1 MSRPQRLE
9 DDALALEVT
18 RLARQERQATAQ
30 LVAALAEFDA
40 RRLYLPAGCASLFTY
55 CTEVLHLSEHA
66 AYHRIEA
73 ARAARRHP
81 DLLSRA
87 RHQSK
92 REVEHLVAELRPRAD
107 VPASVR
113 KLPAQPHASR
123 PAAATPGAAAAQVP
137 CTSLLGSAS
146 TPCSASEPAA
156 VGAAAPHAEPVA
168 IRPDVPVPRAP
179 SPHGDLRSPAPP
191 KPAVIAP
198 LAPERYKVQFTIS
211 RETHDRLRR
220 AQDLLRH
227 VLPDGDPAQIFDR
240 ALARLVAELERR
252 KLAAVRRPRP
262 GGSEHGRHAS
272 GDAPPRETLAA
283 PARSKA
289 QTRHIPAQVR
299 REVWAR
305 DAGRCAVVGT
315 AGRCTER
322 GLLEFHHRV
331 PYGDGGETTAA
342 NLELRCRLCRYR
354 HNSHYAE
361 WRIMPR
367 SPSATRSAA
376 ICSCFYAA

>member
-1 MSRPQRLE
+1 MQAFPRLI
-9 DDALALEVT
+9 DGY
-18 RLARQERQATAQ
+18 
-30 LVAALAEFDA
+30 
-40 RRLYLPAGCASLFTY
+40 RRFR
-55 CTEVLHLSEHA
+55 EHGWP
-66 AYHRIEA
+66 EE
-73 ARAARRHP
+73 
-81 DLLSRA
+81 RA
-87 RHQSK
+87 RWSELAAGQS
-92 REVEHLVAELRPRAD
+92 
-107 VPASVR
+107 
-113 KLPAQPHASR
+113 
-123 PAAATPGAAAAQVP
+123 
-137 CTSLLGSAS
+137 
-146 TPCSASEPAA
+146 
-156 VGAAAPHAEPVA
+156 
-168 IRPDVPVPRAP
+168 
-179 SPHGDLRSPAPP
+179 P
-191 KPAVIAP
+191 KVMVIACSD
-198 LAPERYKVQFTIS
+198 S
-211 RETHDRLRR
+211 R
-220 AQDLLRH
+220 
-227 VLPDGDPAQIFDR
+227 VDPAQIFDR